1 MFASVI
7 AFEEEP
13 EVQQHGIE
21 HVLEEVIPAVQGQP
35 GVRGWWLVDREGGRR
50 LSVMVFDDQ
59 AAYDT
64 TMAAISERRAAS
76 GDDRPR
82 PKPSSVSRY
91 EVYGSV

>member
-1 MFASVI
+1 MFATVI

-13 EVQQHGIE
+13 KVQEQGIE

-59 AAYDT
+59 AAYDAA
-64 TMAAISERRAAS
+64 MGAISERRAAS